1 MEQKLVCDLTDR
13 KKEIADVIAQYVAE
27 NHKDEEEEEE
37 EADDGDSNSS
47 GSESDDNPPPS
58 KTQAKKR
65 AAAPAAKKSAPK
77 PKKKRTRSTSSDSGA
92 GSDATPSK
100 KKATAAVGKGKG
112 KGNIFTRPFKLSP
125 ELASLMGAESLA
137 RHEVVKKVWALIKE
151 RNLYDPNN
159 KQFAICDADL
169 MTVIGTKRFRTFGML
184 KYLKKHF
191 VE

>member
-1 MEQKLVCDLTDR
+1 MEQKLDCDLTDR

-27 NHKDEEEEEE
+27 NHKDEE
-37 EADDGDSNSS
+37 DDDDENDSASNSDA
-47 GSESDDNPPPS
+47 SESDDEPPPKS
-58 KTQAKKR
+58 KKR

-77 PKKKRTRSTSSDSGA
+77 PKKKRARSTSSDSGA
-92 GSDATPSK
+92 GSDTATAK
-100 KKATAAVGKGKG
+100 KKPAPKAKG
-112 KGNIFTRPFKLSP
+112 KGNSFTRPFKLSP
-125 ELASLMGAESLA
+125 ELSSLMNAESLP

-191 VE
+191 LE